1 MHTQRWDWFLIE
13 WSPLQRMTTRTEGQS
28 DPEANDAAAEM
39 RNRIIKR
46 AALEFHDG
54 IYGILSICGI
64 LRDCL
69 IVVLQKLQFID
80 ILQVYFT
87 STVYRYYSYRC
98 IHVLH

>member
-1 MHTQRWDWFLIE
+1 
-13 WSPLQRMTTRTEGQS
+13 MTTRTEGQS

-69 IVVLQKLQFID
+69 IVVLQKL
-80 ILQVYFT
+80 
-87 STVYRYYSYRC
+87 
-98 IHVLH
+98 